1 MQLTIQSMKVSEEHL
16 PVAHTCFNILDLP
29 EKYTTDNPETKLRS
43 KLLKACEYS
52 KEFALV

>member
-1 MQLTIQSMKVSEEHL
+1 MKVSEEHL